1 MDSLPHRLL
10 PMLFL
15 LCIAWASTARS
26 SGPSPVF
33 DEPEVIKRIE
43 LMNSEVAEPKYDIV
57 VRSYLR
63 TYLVNNRKVAEI
75 ILGRRILYFPMFEDY
90 LRQNNIP
97 TDLKYLAIVESALEP
112 KAISHAG
119 AVGLWQFMPGT
130 GRGYG
135 LRVDELVDERRDPHK
150 STQAASQY
158 LMDLFEKFQNW
169 ELAIAAYN
177 SGSGRVS
184 RAVKRG
190 RSTSYWKIRA
200 HLPRET
206 RNYVPA
212 FIAATYLMRYFED
225 HDLQP
230 NYPDLDLQMT
240 ETISVFK
247 SLHFQEVAR
256 VTGLSE
262 EVVAQLNPAF
272 IKGMAPA
279 NKEGYYFTLPRR
291 VMAAFRAFLESE
303 RPDYKKSRFGVL
315 SSPVMVSNGKE
326 AASRDYL
333 RSSYLVKEGETLEN
347 IASRLNCSAYQ
358 IRAWNQM
365 TPSQEIQAGQELVL
379 FQLKEALPLAAIMVR
394 VEPLEELP
402 ASPPPPLTPR
412 GQNRPLEQPLMEL
425 RDRAYIYYQV
435 RIPESIHDISLRFRI
450 DAQQL
455 RNLNGVR
462 HYRNLKPGTYLK
474 IAGFQNLEYSGSNRL
489 SQKVGE

>member
-1 MDSLPHRLL
+1 
-10 PMLFL
+10 
-15 LCIAWASTARS
+15 
-26 SGPSPVF
+26 
-33 DEPEVIKRIE
+33 
-43 LMNSEVAEPKYDIV
+43 
-57 VRSYLR
+57 
-63 TYLVNNRKVAEI
+63 
-75 ILGRRILYFPMFEDY
+75 
-90 LRQNNIP
+90 
-97 TDLKYLAIVESALEP
+97 
-112 KAISHAG
+112 
-119 AVGLWQFMPGT
+119 
-130 GRGYG
+130 
-135 LRVDELVDERRDPHK
+135 
-150 STQAASQY
+150 
-158 LMDLFEKFQNW
+158 MDLFEKFQNW

>member
-1 MDSLPHRLL
+1 
-10 PMLFL
+10 MLFL

-26 SGPSPVF
+26 SGSSPVF

-262 EVVAQLNPAF
+262 EAVAQLNPAF

-347 IASRLNCSAYQ
+347 IARRLNCSAYQ

-450 DAQQL
+450 DVQQL

>member
-1 MDSLPHRLL
+1 
-10 PMLFL
+10 
-15 LCIAWASTARS
+15 
-26 SGPSPVF
+26 
-33 DEPEVIKRIE
+33 
-43 LMNSEVAEPKYDIV
+43 
-57 VRSYLR
+57 
-63 TYLVNNRKVAEI
+63 
-75 ILGRRILYFPMFEDY
+75 
-90 LRQNNIP
+90 
-97 TDLKYLAIVESALEP
+97 
-112 KAISHAG
+112 
-119 AVGLWQFMPGT
+119 
-130 GRGYG
+130 
-135 LRVDELVDERRDPHK
+135 
-150 STQAASQY
+150 
-158 LMDLFEKFQNW
+158 
-169 ELAIAAYN
+169 
-177 SGSGRVS
+177 
-184 RAVKRG
+184 
-190 RSTSYWKIRA
+190 
-200 HLPRET
+200 
-206 RNYVPA
+206 
-212 FIAATYLMRYFED
+212 
-225 HDLQP
+225 
-230 NYPDLDLQMT
+230 
-240 ETISVFK
+240 
-247 SLHFQEVAR
+247 
-256 VTGLSE
+256 
-262 EVVAQLNPAF
+262 
-272 IKGMAPA
+272 
-279 NKEGYYFTLPRR
+279 
-291 VMAAFRAFLESE
+291 MAAFRAFLESE

-347 IASRLNCSAYQ
+347 IASRLNCYAYQ